1 MKLALEP
8 ATLPAIIVALTLLAV
23 GIVILLGLVVL
34 WRRRRVTPAPPSTA
48 CIPYLKSPDEAVYF
62 RLDKLGQD
70 GLVIGRSKNDADL
83 VIDDKIPYADTVSER
98 HARIYYDLTCGYMVI
113 EDLES
118 DQGIFINGRRAPR
131 KNLLRDGWTI
141 GLGTIALVYRD
152 GESDTGPLG

>member
-8 ATLPAIIVALTLLAV
+8 ASLPAFIVALILLLV
-23 GIVILLGLVVL
+23 GIVILLVLVIL
-34 WRRRRVTPAPPSTA
+34 WRRRRAAPAPPPTA
-48 CIPYLKSPDEAVYF
+48 CIPYLKSPDDAIYF

-83 VIDDKIPYADTVSER
+83 VIGDKIPYADTVSER
-98 HARIYYDLTCGYMVI
+98 HARIYYDPTCGYIVI

-118 DQGIFINGRRAPR
+118 AHGIFINGRRAPR

-141 GLGTIALVYRD
+141 GLGTVALVYRD
-152 GESDTGPLG
+152 GESDTGPLD